1 MIKKIIGALFTL
13 ATIAVII
20 FVAINFGNYKSL
32 LPSDLFSP
40 KSIDAVT
47 VSESADIAP
56 ANNATDATEES
67 ADQE

>member
-32 LPSDLFSP
+32 LPADLFSP
-40 KSIDAVT
+40 KSIETVT
-47 VSESADIAP
+47 EAEPGDVAP
-56 ANNATDATEES
+56 ADNATDVAEES

>member
-20 FVAINFGNYKSL
+20 FVAINFGSYKSL
-32 LPSDLFSP
+32 LPADLFSP
-40 KSIDAVT
+40 KSIETVT
-47 VSESADIAP
+47 ETEPGDVAP
-56 ANNATDATEES
+56 ADNATDATEES